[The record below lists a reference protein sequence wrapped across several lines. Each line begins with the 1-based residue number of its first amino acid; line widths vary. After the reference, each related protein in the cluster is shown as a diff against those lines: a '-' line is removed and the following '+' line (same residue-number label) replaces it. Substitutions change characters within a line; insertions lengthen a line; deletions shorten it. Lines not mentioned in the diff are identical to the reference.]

1 MDNTASN
8 LIIEEFKIKVPQ
20 LTVGEDN
27 SLSGGNWGMGVGGAT
42 QLSGGYM
49 NHGDGWEVVNLYF
62 YENLLSPFITGYVNI
77 VSTSDAVVS
86 QFDKQERKV
95 SLSANVDVG
104 QQILMKVRSRI
115 GTSID
120 FSSEDDEH
128 RQLHIVG
135 KQIIQRNSQKETIQ
149 LKFTSQIGYLESTKT
164 LGKSYKGTIS
174 QSVENILKNEFKLSP
189 EQYEVDATKS
199 TYEFNGQQEKPFDWF
214 LLLAKQSIPAKSG
227 SGEGR
232 ANPGYL
238 VYQTKNKFKFKSID
252 GLIKQDPYSQIY
264 SYNGAQTLNQEDND
278 YKISSLTV
286 YKDQDLI
293 EQIDS
298 GVYGSKTFFFN
309 PASYQ
314 FKEIDIS
321 VDGRELVSDKD
332 FNTLGPTI
340 GVPKP
345 VSVELENGK
354 KYHKIYTSILDVEEV
369 GNEAKTNNSP
379 ELYHAAGAARYNI
392 LFSQK
397 YGITVPC
404 NTDLEA
410 GMAIN
415 LELENISYCSKEMG
429 PDEKNS
435 GTYIIQS
442 LCHYLD
448 STKAVTSLEVIRDS
462 YGLSFQRDESGDDS
476 GRLLKDGKGLIGKPS
491 EVRGSSTLNDA
502 IELGGPGDFV
512 DEWAKEM
519 NDSGSSNYFIP

>member
-8 LIIEEFKIKVPQ
+8 LIIEEFKIKVPPVKEKQ
-20 LTVGEDN
+20 SFT
-27 SLSGGNWGMGVGGAT
+27 GGNWGMGVGGAT

-49 NHGDGWEVVNLYF
+49 NHGEGWEVVNLYY
-62 YENLLSPFITGYVNI
+62 YENLLSPYITGYVNI
-77 VSTSDAVVS
+77 VSTSDAVIS
-86 QFDKQERKV
+86 QYDKQERKV

-104 QQILMKVRSRI
+104 QEILMKVRSRI

-120 FSSEDDEH
+120 FSSEDDAH
-128 RQLHIVG
+128 KKLYIIS
-135 KQIIQRNSQKETIQ
+135 KQILNRTPQNETIQ
-149 LKFTSQIGYLESTKT
+149 LRFTSKLGMVEGTKT
-164 LGKSYKGTIS
+164 LGRRYNGTIS
-174 QSVENILKNEFKLSP
+174 ESVEKILKNEFDLSA

-199 TYEFNGQQEKPFDWF
+199 TYKFNGQQLKPFEWF
-214 LLLAKQSIPAKSG
+214 LMLAKQSIPAKSG
-227 SGEGR
+227 SEEGR
-232 ANPGYL
+232 ANPGYF

-252 GLIKQDPYSQIY
+252 GLIKQDPYSQMY

-298 GVYGSKTFFFN
+298 GVYASKTFFFN
-309 PASYQ
+309 PSSYK
-314 FKEIDIS
+314 FKEVDIS
-321 VDGRELVSDKD
+321 VDSEELVTDKD
-332 FNTLGPTI
+332 FSTLGPKI
-340 GVPKP
+340 GVPTP

-354 KYHKIYTSILDVEEV
+354 KFHKIYTSILDVEEV
-369 GNEAKTNNSP
+369 KGEEKKNNSP
-379 ELYHAAGAARYNI
+379 ELYHAAGATRYNI

-397 YGITVPC
+397 YGITIPC

-410 GMAIN
+410 GMSIN
-415 LELENISYCSKEMG
+415 LELENISYCSKELG

-448 STKAVTSLEVIRDS
+448 STKSVTSLEVIRDS

-476 GRLLKDGKGLIGKPS
+476 GRFLQDGKGL
-491 EVRGSSTLNDA
+491 VLSTKDQERLNRITSDNF
-502 IELGGPGDFV
+502 L
-512 DEWAKEM
+512 
-519 NDSGSSNYFIP
+519 SNLK